1 MTMSATS
8 IDPDDY
14 SSDARFDSDVKDT
27 INSLVSYYRRELEQY
42 AEEMVEN
49 DMPTSLI
56 CKDLR
61 TYRQDID

>member
-1 MTMSATS
+1 MSATS

-14 SSDARFDSDVKDT
+14 DRDTRFNSDVSDT
-27 INSLVSYYRRELEQY
+27 INGLVAHYRRELEQY
-42 AEEMVEN
+42 ADEMIDN
-49 DMPTSLI
+49 GMPTSLI